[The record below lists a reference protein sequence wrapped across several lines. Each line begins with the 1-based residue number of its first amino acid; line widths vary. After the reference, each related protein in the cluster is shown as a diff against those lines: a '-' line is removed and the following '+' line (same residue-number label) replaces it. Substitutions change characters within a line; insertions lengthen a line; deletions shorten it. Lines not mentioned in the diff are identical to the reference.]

1 MVGGAPGQCYVR
13 PDSCDEQMD
22 NMTTTSASTTPDGQ
36 EAIATPDVP
45 TATIALI
52 AAEAGVSIPTVSK
65 VLNGRTDVAAVT
77 RARVEEVIDRHQYR
91 RRRGR
96 SQTGPG
102 LLDLVFHEL
111 DAGWAVQI
119 IKGVESVAG
128 PERMGVVLSE
138 LGGAHRPRQEWLD
151 DVLARRPRGVILVLS
166 DLDPAQRRQLE
177 TRSIPFVVVDTAGEQ
192 PAGVPTVGSA
202 NWAGGLAATRHLLGL
217 GHRRIAVIS
226 GPIDVLC
233 SRARIDGYRTA
244 LDQAG
249 IAVDPSLVRYGDF
262 FVGGGYTHGMD
273 LLDRPDRPTAIFA
286 GSDFQALG
294 VMRAARELGLRIPED
309 LSIVGY
315 DDLPVTEWIGP
326 PLTTIH
332 QPLQEMAATATRMVL
347 ALARGEVPANPRIE
361 LGTELV
367 IRDSTAPPALV

>member
-1 MVGGAPGQCYVR
+1 
-13 PDSCDEQMD
+13 
-22 NMTTTSASTTPDGQ
+22 MTTTSANDADAAPDDEVAGA
-36 EAIATPDVP
+36 EVP
-45 TATIALI
+45 GSTATIALI

-96 SQTGPG
+96 AQTGPG

-111 DAGWAVQI
+111 DAGWSVQI

-128 PERMGVVLSE
+128 PERLGVVLSE

-217 GHRRIAVIS
+217 GHRKIAVVS
-226 GPIDVLC
+226 GPVDVLC

-244 LDQAG
+244 LDEAG
-249 IAVDPSLVRYGDF
+249 VAVDPGLVRYGDF

-273 LLDRPDRPTAIFA
+273 LLDRPDRPDRDLRRLRLPGPRRAPRRPRA
-286 GSDFQALG
+286 GPAGARRTSPSSATTTCPSPSG
-294 VMRAARELGLRIPED
+294 SAPRSPPSTSPSTRWPPPPPAWCSAWPAARRRP
-309 LSIVGY
+309 
-315 DDLPVTEWIGP
+315 
-326 PLTTIH
+326 
-332 QPLQEMAATATRMVL
+332 TR
-347 ALARGEVPANPRIE
+347 A
-361 LGTELV
+361 
-367 IRDSTAPPALV
+367 SSWAPSW

>member
-1 MVGGAPGQCYVR
+1 MTITETGGDPRTPEEPTPGPDDDDHDR
-13 PDSCDEQMD
+13 P
-22 NMTTTSASTTPDGQ
+22 AGG
-36 EAIATPDVP
+36 

-52 AAEAGVSIPTVSK
+52 ASEAGVSIPTVSK

-77 RARVEEVIDRHQYR
+77 RARVEEVIDRYQYR

-96 SQTGPG
+96 TPSGPG
-102 LLDLVFHEL
+102 LIDLVFHEL
-111 DAGWAVQI
+111 DSAWAVQI
-119 IKGVESVAG
+119 IKGVEEVAG
-128 PERMGVVLSE
+128 PERAGVVLSE

-192 PAGVPTVGSA
+192 PPGVPTVGSA

-217 GHRRIAVIS
+217 GHKRIAVIS
-226 GPIDVLC
+226 GPVDVLC
-233 SRARIDGYRTA
+233 SRARIDGYRSA
-244 LDQAG
+244 LDEAG
-249 IAVDPSLVRYGDF
+249 VAIDPALIRYGDF
-262 FVGGGYTHGMD
+262 FVGGGYQHGMD

-286 GSDFQALG
+286 GSDFQAFG
-294 VMRAARELGLRIPED
+294 VMRAARELGLSVPED

-326 PLTTIH
+326 ALTTIH

-347 ALARGEVPANPRIE
+347 SLARGEVPTNQRID
-361 LGTELV
+361 LATELV
-367 IRDSTAPPALV
+367 VRESTAPPRAV

>member
-1 MVGGAPGQCYVR
+1 
-13 PDSCDEQMD
+13 
-22 NMTTTSASTTPDGQ
+22 MTTTSANDADAAPDDEVAGA
-36 EAIATPDVP
+36 EVP
-45 TATIALI
+45 GSTATIALI

-77 RARVEEVIDRHQYR
+77 RARVEEVIDRYQYR

-96 SQTGPG
+96 AQTGPG
-102 LLDLVFHEL
+102 LLDRVFHEL
-111 DAGWAVQI
+111 DAGWSVQI

-128 PERMGVVLSE
+128 PERLGVVLSE

-217 GHRRIAVIS
+217 GHRKIAVVS
-226 GPIDVLC
+226 GPVDVLC

-244 LDQAG
+244 LDEAG
-249 IAVDPSLVRYGDF
+249 VAVDPGLVRYGDF

-294 VMRAARELGLRIPED
+294 VLRAARELGLRVPQD
-309 LSIVGY
+309 LSVVGY

-332 QPLQEMAATATRMVL
+332 QPLYEMAATATRMVL
-347 ALARGEVPANPRIE
+347 GMARGEAPANPRIE

-367 IRDSTAPPALV
+367 IRESTAPPATVV

>member
-1 MVGGAPGQCYVR
+1 M
-13 PDSCDEQMD
+13 
-22 NMTTTSASTTPDGQ
+22 
-36 EAIATPDVP
+36 
-45 TATIALI
+45 
-52 AAEAGVSIPTVSK
+52 
-65 VLNGRTDVAAVT
+65 LNGRTDVAAVT

-217 GHRRIAVIS
+217 GHRRVAVIS
-226 GPIDVLC
+226 GPVDVLC

-244 LDQAG
+244 LDEAG
-249 IAVDPSLVRYGDF
+249 VRR
-262 FVGGGYTHGMD
+262 
-273 LLDRPDRPTAIFA
+273 RPR
-286 GSDFQALG
+286 
-294 VMRAARELGLRIPED
+294 R
-309 LSIVGY
+309 
-315 DDLPVTEWIGP
+315 
-326 PLTTIH
+326 
-332 QPLQEMAATATRMVL
+332 
-347 ALARGEVPANPRIE
+347 
-361 LGTELV
+361 
-367 IRDSTAPPALV
+367 